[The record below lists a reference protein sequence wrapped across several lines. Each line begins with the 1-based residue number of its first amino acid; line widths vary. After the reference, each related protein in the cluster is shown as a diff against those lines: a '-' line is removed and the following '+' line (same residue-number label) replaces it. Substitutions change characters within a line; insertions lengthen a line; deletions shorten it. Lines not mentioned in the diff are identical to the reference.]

1 MPAAPAPTSN
11 SEPTAESREPWT
23 LQPLVRRQRKP
34 KREVY
39 TSKMDPELKAWA
51 MSFKPE
57 EDFVEVVEQ
66 AVWVLR
72 LARAGKMEEAVAAL
86 EEASQPYSE

>member
-1 MPAAPAPTSN
+1 MY
-11 SEPTAESREPWT
+11 
-23 LQPLVRRQRKP
+23 V
-34 KREVY
+34 
-39 TSKMDPELKAWA
+39 SKMDPELKAWA

-72 LARAGKMEEAVAAL
+72 LARAGNMDEAIAAL
-86 EEASQPYSE
+86 EPASQPSPE